1 MMKDINR
8 RGIMLVLSSPS
19 GAGKT
24 TIANHLLELE
34 PHLVPSISVTTR
46 PPRPGEQEGR
56 DYAFV
61 SSGQFHDLVEKGD
74 LLEHAEV
81 FGHSYG
87 TPKKQVLDTLNAGKD
102 IIFDIDWQGTQQLA
116 QLARTDLVSVF
127 ILPPTTQELERRLRG
142 RAQDEDHVVQGRM
155 AQAAT
160 EMSHWAEYDYVI
172 INKDLNTSVNQVR
185 AILVGE
191 RLRRTRQL
199 GLVDFV
205 NELRQVV

>member
-1 MMKDINR
+1 MTKDINR

-24 TIANHLLELE
+24 TIANRLLELE

-46 PPRPGEQEGR
+46 ASRPGEQEGR

-61 SSGQFHDLVEKGD
+61 TARQFHDMVEKGD

-116 QLARTDLVSVF
+116 QLARTDLVSIF

-142 RAQDEDHVVQGRM
+142 RAQDADDVVQRRM
-155 AQAAT
+155 AAAAT

-185 AILVGE
+185 AILEAE

-205 NELRQVV
+205 NELRHVG